1 VTLREL
7 SPSDQPAVEDFLSR
21 TPAATMFL
29 RSNIRASGL
38 TARDQPFHGV
48 YMGCFDNAGLTDVAA
63 HYWSGN
69 IIMYAP
75 TAAAE
80 LAKALVARTQKDVK
94 GFLGPWAQCMAALDA
109 LNLHHRARE
118 PHCEDL
124 FQLDLKNINA
134 PQLSGVSHRRAQSS
148 DLDFIIQCR
157 IDYEIETLGSV
168 PGAALE
174 ASARANVDLVMSR
187 RDMWVATH
195 DGVPVAMS
203 AINARLP
210 DMVQVGG
217 VHTPKH
223 LRGRGYAKVVVAG
236 SIADCRDEGARTAI
250 LFTEVRNTS
259 AKRVYTSLGFQR
271 VGDYGLILLD

>member
-1 VTLREL
+1 VTLRL
-7 SPSDQPAVEDFLSR
+7 LLPPDQPAVEAFLSR

-29 RSNIRASGL
+29 RSNIYASGL
-38 TARDQPFHGV
+38 VPGDRPFHGV
-48 YMGCFDNAGLTDVAA
+48 YMGRFDNNALTDVAA
-63 HYWSGN
+63 QYWNGN

-75 TAAAE
+75 TVAPQV
-80 LAKALVARTQKDVK
+80 AKALVAHTQKEVK
-94 GFLGPWAQCMAALDA
+94 GLLGPWAQCMATLDA
-109 LNLHHRARE
+109 LNLSQRARE

-124 FQLDLKNINA
+124 FQIDLKEIVA
-134 PQLSGVSHRRAQSS
+134 PQLSDVSYRRAQPA

-157 IDYEIETLGSV
+157 IAYEIETLGAA
-168 PGAALE
+168 PGAALD
-174 ASARANVDLVMSR
+174 ASARANVDLVMTR
-187 RDMWVATH
+187 RDLWVATH
-195 DGVPVAMS
+195 QGAPVAMS

-236 SIADCRDEGARTAI
+236 SIADCRDEGALTAI

-259 AKRVYTSLGFQR
+259 AKKVYTSLGFQR
-271 VGDYGLILLD
+271 IGDYGLILID